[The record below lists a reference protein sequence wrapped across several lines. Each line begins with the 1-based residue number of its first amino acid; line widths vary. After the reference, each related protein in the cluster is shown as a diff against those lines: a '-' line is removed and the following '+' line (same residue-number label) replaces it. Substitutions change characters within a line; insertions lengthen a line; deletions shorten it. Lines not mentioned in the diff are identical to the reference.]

1 MVETSDTP
9 ERYYAP
15 FYMERVDVPMDDVP
29 EVREGSRE
37 RSKSRERS
45 ESPGHGA
52 SSREPTPG
60 PGHYNPEHPAI
71 RGRIPGRVP
80 GISKIPRDENIRL

>member
-15 FYMERVDVPMDDVP
+15 FYMERVDVPKDDVP
-29 EVREGSRE
+29 
-37 RSKSRERS
+37 
-45 ESPGHGA
+45 
-52 SSREPTPG
+52 EPTPG

-80 GISKIPRDENIRL
+80 GFPKIPRDENIRL

>member
-1 MVETSDTP
+1 METSDTP

-29 EVREGSRE
+29 EGGEGSRD
-37 RSKSRERS
+37 RSKS
-45 ESPGHGA
+45 PGQGA
-52 SSREPTPG
+52 RSREPTPG

-80 GISKIPRDENIRL
+80 GFPKIARDENIRL